1 MEQDVSNSERQFFI
15 KYKSLIPII
24 QDHSDYDIV
33 LTNAANN
40 CFKVKKEVAYQVKRI
55 YILTVRLYNYVLLFS
70 ET

>member
-1 MEQDVSNSERQFFI
+1 MSNLERQFFI

-24 QDHSDYDIV
+24 QDYSDYDIV

-40 CFKVKKEVAYQVKRI
+40 CFEVKKEVAYQVRRI